1 MSVSN
6 KSTPSKLTKKDYKTL
21 EKIVEFPEKNMTT
34 IGVILDSTGNYKT
47 DDSYDYVNKIKIIDI
62 SHYPKNSKNPKN
74 PKIEPYVMIFIF
86 TSKLKETPVIRKI
99 GDIILLKNFFFDNY
113 QNMVKGIYKKSKSEW
128 QLFDSRPNSTLI
140 PIAGSKKYPSALTQQ
155 EQEKIKEL
163 KTWSKHF
170 FTNNS
175 VFDLS
180 WFSSKFPN
188 KLDHDS
194 IYKLKDVDLIVKVL
208 GCVKCY
214 VDDTFYAKIVF
225 VDKEK
230 NLYFSELKDMSTD
243 VDIGS
248 VVKLRSIQ
256 IYYCNKMYRI
266 DFFNYS
272 DILRLQDFFKDTRE
286 ILEATKDLKYD
297 MDLLENQF
305 LEEFHLEKYVKKN
318 LGNNTYVFVEPNH
331 TNQDVLYKKFLVQF
345 PLLKNFEVNRRIFK
359 ELSNKKDKVSNIVGS
374 LIMKKHSDLK
384 LMNISELLDLFNKIN
399 NKKKGNALFLEN
411 KSKAFKI
418 RAKLKDVKF
427 KSIEDIAKIYS
438 VSKKKLTDLKKKKN
452 LEKDSKIIYYNIF
465 TFTDGYQRKN
475 NNLQVY
481 LASFDGNPQFVFDL
495 WRILPDIKDVENFCT
510 LNKDVKNQFE
520 KNMKSLMKGEK
531 EFDIIVQ
538 LAKNEKNKYYYRMID
553 TIFWFQN

>member
-6 KSTPSKLTKKDYKTL
+6 KSTPSKLTKRDYKTL

-47 DDSYDYVNKIKIIDI
+47 DDSYDYVNKIKIIDPT
-62 SHYPKNSKNPKN
+62 HYSNKDKNS
-74 PKIEPYVMIFIF
+74 KIEPYVMIFIF

-99 GDIILLKNFFFDNY
+99 GDIILLRNFFFDNY

-140 PIAGSKKYPSALTQQ
+140 PIAGSKKYPSGLSQQ

-163 KTWSKHF
+163 KKWSLHF

-175 VFDLS
+175 VFDNS
-180 WFSSKFPN
+180 WFSSKFPK
-188 KLDHDS
+188 KLDHDT

-225 VDKEK
+225 VDKDK
-230 NLYFSELKDMSTD
+230 KLYFSELKDMSTD
-243 VDIGS
+243 VEIGS

-272 DILRLQDFFKDTRE
+272 DILKLQDFFKDTRNV
-286 ILEATKDLKYD
+286 LEATKDLKYD
-297 MDLLENQF
+297 LELLENQF

-331 TNQDVLYKKFLVQF
+331 TNQEVLHQKFLVQF
-345 PLLKNFEVNRRIFK
+345 PLLKNFELDRRIFR
-359 ELSNKKDKVSNIVGS
+359 ELSTKKNRVSNIVGS
-374 LIMKKHSDLK
+374 LIMKKHADLT
-384 LMNISELLDLFNKIN
+384 LMNINELVELFRKI

-411 KSKAFKI
+411 KSKVFKI
-418 RAKLKDVKF
+418 RAKLKNIKF
-427 KSIEDIAKIYS
+427 TSIEEVAKIYS
-438 VSKKKLTDLKKKKN
+438 VSKKKLCELRKKKN

-465 TFTDGYQRKN
+465 TFSDNTQIRN
-475 NNLQVY
+475 NDLQVY
-481 LASFDGNPQFVFDL
+481 LASFDGNPQFIFDL
-495 WRILPDIKDVENFCT
+495 WRILPDIKDVESFCN
-510 LNKDVKNQFE
+510 LKKDAKNQFE
-520 KNMKSLMKGEK
+520 KNMKSLLNGEK
-531 EFDIIVQ
+531 EFDIVVQ